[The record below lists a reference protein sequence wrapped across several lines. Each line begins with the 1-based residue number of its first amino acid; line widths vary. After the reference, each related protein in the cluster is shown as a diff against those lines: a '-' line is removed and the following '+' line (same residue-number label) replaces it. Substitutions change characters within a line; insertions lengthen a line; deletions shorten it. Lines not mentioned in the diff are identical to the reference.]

1 MCRPAMSEALMSIYQ
16 EAGKLL
22 AAKEPENA
30 AKRWLQAA
38 AQARADGSWTLAA
51 WLCLK
56 AATYSP
62 TRDEVYA
69 AYRTAADMANA
80 SASLTLIAFVLESEA
95 RRAESFGDVDR
106 ANERYR
112 EVLRIRETLPQS
124 TLGVARTLRDLGN
137 VASQGG
143 DIDKAESFVRRA
155 LSVTETEAPDSI
167 AEARNLSAL
176 AAIALRRSKS
186 SEAEALYG
194 KALTLLEK
202 LPLTAWSLPRWLTLS
217 ARWLTTV
224 VISRPQNGCSVGR
237 WPSER
242 NRRPVLSNWPL
253 VYTDGPTSLSTGAS
267 WHWPRNSKPTLLKFG
282 RSLHW
287 RAGGC

>member
-1 MCRPAMSEALMSIYQ
+1 MYEIEREQQPRGPLTISGTRGGQAFDAMLPPGDWRISVPTAMSEALMSIYQ

-69 AYRTAADMANA
+69 AYRMAADMANA

-95 RRAESFGDVDR
+95 RRAESFGDVDK

-112 EVLRIRETLPQS
+112 EVLRIRETPL
-124 TLGVARTLRDLGN
+124 
-137 VASQGG
+137 
-143 DIDKAESFVRRA
+143 KA
-155 LSVTETEAPDSI
+155 LSASRELYVT
-167 AEARNLSAL
+167 
-176 AAIALRRSKS
+176 
-186 SEAEALYG
+186 
-194 KALTLLEK
+194 
-202 LPLTAWSLPRWLTLS
+202 
-217 ARWLTTV
+217 
-224 VISRPQNGCSVGR
+224 
-237 WPSER
+237 
-242 NRRPVLSNWPL
+242 
-253 VYTDGPTSLSTGAS
+253 
-267 WHWPRNSKPTLLKFG
+267 
-282 RSLHW
+282 
-287 RAGGC
+287 